1 MEEIIAEKLRWF
13 MLEED
18 IQLVALA
25 IKGVRNLNFEEVEGL
40 ADSIINGMRDI
51 LDLDTPLI
59 IIENDI
65 AKVLGQTLDIRL
77 SNKKR

>member
-25 IKGVRNLNFEEVEGL
+25 IKGVRNLNFEGVEGL